1 MGNLFS
7 TSRSLGTPVDP
18 VSNMFPALLEAIPM
32 LSSILKSSG
41 DGSPAGRLSSLFK
54 EVDPQELIA
63 LFQRLTGTMPDPEG

>member
-1 MGNLFS
+1 
-7 TSRSLGTPVDP
+7 
-18 VSNMFPALLEAIPM
+18 MFPALLEAIPM